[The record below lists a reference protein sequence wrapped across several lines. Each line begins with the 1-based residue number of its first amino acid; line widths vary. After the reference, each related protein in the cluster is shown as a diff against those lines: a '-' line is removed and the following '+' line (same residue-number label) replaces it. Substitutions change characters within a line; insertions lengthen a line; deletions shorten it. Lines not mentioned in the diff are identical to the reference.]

1 MMPSR
6 QVKISISDLDNYYQ
20 KWLTFILKNGVV
32 IFGKITSIEENKIL
46 YQNSSMKSALIFR
59 SEVDEVWRDIQ
70 I

>member
-1 MMPSR
+1 MPSR

>member
-6 QVKISISDLDNYYQ
+6 QVKISVSNLDNYYQ
-20 KWLTFILKNGVV
+20 KWLTFILKDGVV
-32 IFGKITSIEENKIL
+32 IFGKMTSIEENKIL

-70 I
+70 F

>member
-1 MMPSR
+1 MPSR
-6 QVKISISDLDNYYQ
+6 QVKISVSNLDNYYQ
-20 KWLTFILKNGVV
+20 KWLTFILKDGVV
-32 IFGKITSIEENKIL
+32 IFGKMTSIEENKIL

>member
-20 KWLTFILKNGVV
+20 KWLTFILKDGVV

-46 YQNSSMKSALIFR
+46 YQNSSMKSAIIFR

>member
-20 KWLTFILKNGVV
+20 KWLTFILKDGVV

>member
-1 MMPSR
+1 MPSR
-6 QVKISISDLDNYYQ
+6 QVKISMSDLDNYYQ
-20 KWLTFILKNGVV
+20 KWLTFILKDGVV

-46 YQNSSMKSALIFR
+46 YHNSSMKSALIFH